1 MKTYTKDME
10 GIFMVDLKQK
20 PYFLNDEQ
28 IKYIEDKIKEMSIE
42 DKIGQLFF
50 VVGQDSG
57 TVNLSEFTKK
67 YRPGGIMYRPD
78 KAAKIKDEVSKIQ
91 KASDIPLFIAANLE
105 SGGNGIASE
114 GTWLGTPMEMA
125 ATGDFQSAYQLG
137 RISGYEAAQVGVNM
151 SFAPIVDIDMNFK
164 NPIMNVRTFGSDKNR
179 VIGMSSAQ
187 AKGLEECGI
196 IPVIKH
202 FPGDGVDERDQHL
215 LSSVNSL
222 QVDEWMESYGQI
234 YHSLIEGGIPAVMI
248 AHILQPAWE
257 RRLDPGISDDRL
269 RPASSSKLLI
279 DGLLRDTLHFNG
291 LTITDATPMIGY
303 NAALPR
309 EELLPTTINA
319 GIDMILFNKN
329 IDEDYSFI
337 RQAIEDG
344 TLPMERVN
352 EAVTR
357 ILATKLAQNVMDTRE
372 NLLKKAPEKIN
383 LKRKEHEECAD
394 RIAKKAVT
402 LVKDRD
408 GLLPV
413 TPEKYPRIRLY
424 VLGDSDDGGFKE
436 GGHVTQEFKKRLE
449 AEGFSVSLFDRGN
462 LDFHEVFEEG
472 VCDMKDKFDL
482 ALYVANVETASN
494 QTTTRLDWIHLMA
507 ADAPW
512 FMKSIPTVFISTANP
527 YHLFDIPNVS
537 TYINAYTGNR
547 ATIDAV
553 MRKLTGRE
561 PFEGISPVDPFC
573 GHFETRL

>member
-50 VVGQDSG
+50 VVGQDSD

-78 KAAKIKDEVSKIQ
+78 KAEKIRDEVKEIQ
-91 KASDIPLFIAANLE
+91 EASDIPLFVAANLE

-151 SFAPIVDIDMNFK
+151 SFAPIVDIDMNFR

-179 VIGMSSAQ
+179 VIEMSSAQ
-187 AKGLEECGI
+187 AKGLEECGV

-222 QVDEWMESYGQI
+222 QADEWMESYGQI
-234 YHSLIEGGIPAVMI
+234 YRSLIEGGIPAVMI

-303 NAALPR
+303 NASLPR
-309 EELLPTTINA
+309 EELLPATINA

-357 ILATKLAQNVMDTRE
+357 ILATKLAQKVMDA
-372 NLLKKAPEKIN
+372 NGSLLKKAPETID
-383 LKRKEHEECAD
+383 LKREEHEACAD
-394 RIAKKAVT
+394 TIAKKAVT

-436 GGHVTQEFKKRLE
+436 GGHVTHEFKKRLE
-449 AEGFSVSLFDRGN
+449 GEGFSVSLFDRGN

>member
-1 MKTYTKDME
+1 
-10 GIFMVDLKQK
+10 MVDLKQK

-28 IKYIEDKIKEMSIE
+28 IKYVKDKIKEMSIE

-50 VVGQDSG
+50 VVGQDSD

-78 KAAKIKDEVSKIQ
+78 KAEKIRDEVKEIQ
-91 KASDIPLFIAANLE
+91 EASDIPLFVAANLE
-105 SGGNGIASE
+105 LGGNGIASE
-114 GTWLGTPMEMA
+114 GTWVGTPMEMA
-125 ATGDFQSAYQLG
+125 ATGDSQSAYQLG
-137 RISGYEAAQVGVNM
+137 KISGYEAAQVGANM
-151 SFAPIVDIDMNFK
+151 SFAPIVDIDMNFR
-164 NPIMNVRTFGSDKNR
+164 NPIMNVRTFGSDRNR
-179 VIGMSSAQ
+179 VIEMSSAQ
-187 AKGLEECGI
+187 ARGLEECGI
-196 IPVIKH
+196 IPVVKH

-222 QVDEWMESYGQI
+222 QADEWMESYGRI
-234 YHSLIEGGIPAVMI
+234 YRSLIDGGIPAVMI

-257 RRLDPGISDDRL
+257 RRLDPGISDDKL

-309 EELLPTTINA
+309 EELLPATINA

-337 RQAIEDG
+337 RKAIEDG
-344 TLPMERVN
+344 TLSMERVN

-357 ILATKLAQNVMDTRE
+357 ILATKLAQKVMDAE
-372 NLLKKAPEKIN
+372 GNLLKKAPETIN
-383 LKRKEHEECAD
+383 LKREEHEACAD
-394 RIAKKAVT
+394 EIAKKAVT

-408 GLLPV
+408 KLLPV

-449 AEGFSVSLFDRGN
+449 AEGFEVSLFDRGN

-472 VCDMKDKFDL
+472 VCDMKEKFDL

-561 PFEGISPVDPFC
+561 PFEGTSPVDPFC

>member
-50 VVGQDSG
+50 VVGQDSD

-78 KAAKIKDEVSKIQ
+78 KAAKIKDEVSKLQ

-222 QVDEWMESYGQI
+222 QADEWLESYGQI
-234 YHSLIEGGIPAVMI
+234 YRSLIEGGIPAVMI

-344 TLPMERVN
+344 TLSMERVN

-357 ILATKLAQNVMDTRE
+357 ILATKLAQNVMDSKG
-372 NLLKKAPEKIN
+372 NLLKKEPETIN
-383 LKRKEHEECAD
+383 LKSEEHETCAD

-408 GLLPV
+408 GILPV

>member
-50 VVGQDSG
+50 VVGQDSD

-78 KAAKIKDEVSKIQ
+78 KAAKIKDEVSKLQ

-222 QVDEWMESYGQI
+222 QADEWMESYGQI
-234 YHSLIEGGIPAVMI
+234 YRSLIEGGIPAVMI

-357 ILATKLAQNVMDTRE
+357 ILATKLAQNVMDSKG
-372 NLLKKAPEKIN
+372 NLLKKEPETIN
-383 LKRKEHEECAD
+383 LKSEEHEACAD

-408 GLLPV
+408 GILPV

>member
-1 MKTYTKDME
+1 
-10 GIFMVDLKQK
+10 MVDLKQK

-222 QVDEWMESYGQI
+222 QADEWMESYGQI

>member
-1 MKTYTKDME
+1 
-10 GIFMVDLKQK
+10 MVDLKQK

-28 IKYIEDKIKEMSIE
+28 IKYIEDKINEMSIE

-50 VVGQDSG
+50 VVGQDSN

-91 KASDIPLFIAANLE
+91 KASDIPLFVAANLE

-222 QVDEWMESYGQI
+222 QADEWMESYGQI
-234 YHSLIEGGIPAVMI
+234 YRSLIEGGIPAVMI

-357 ILATKLAQNVMDTRE
+357 ILATKLAQNVMDSKG
-372 NLLKKAPEKIN
+372 NLLKKEPEKIN
-383 LKRKEHEECAD
+383 LKSEEHEACAD

-408 GLLPV
+408 GILPV

-573 GHFETRL
+573 SHFETRL

>member
-50 VVGQDSG
+50 VVGQDSD

-78 KAAKIKDEVSKIQ
+78 KAAKIKDEVSKLQ

-222 QVDEWMESYGQI
+222 QADEWMESYGQI
-234 YHSLIEGGIPAVMI
+234 YHSLIESGIPAVMI

-352 EAVTR
+352 EAVMR

-383 LKRKEHEECAD
+383 LKREEHEECAD

>member
-50 VVGQDSG
+50 VVGQDSD

-78 KAAKIKDEVSKIQ
+78 KAAKIKDEVSKLQ

-151 SFAPIVDIDMNFK
+151 SFATIVDIDMNFK

-222 QVDEWMESYGQI
+222 QADEWLESYGQI
-234 YHSLIEGGIPAVMI
+234 YRSLIEGGIPAVMI

-344 TLPMERVN
+344 TLSMERVN

-357 ILATKLAQNVMDTRE
+357 ILATKLAQNVMDSKG
-372 NLLKKAPEKIN
+372 NLLKKEPETIN
-383 LKRKEHEECAD
+383 LKSEEHETCAD

-408 GLLPV
+408 GILPV

>member
-28 IKYIEDKIKEMSIE
+28 IKYIEDKINEMSIE

-50 VVGQDSG
+50 VVGQDSN

-91 KASDIPLFIAANLE
+91 KASDIPLFVAANLE

-222 QVDEWMESYGQI
+222 QADEWMESYGQI
-234 YHSLIEGGIPAVMI
+234 YRSLIEGGIPAVMI

-269 RPASSSKLLI
+269 RPASSSKILI

-357 ILATKLAQNVMDTRE
+357 ILATKLAQNVMDSKG
-372 NLLKKAPEKIN
+372 NLLKKEPETIN
-383 LKRKEHEECAD
+383 LKSEEHEACAD

-408 GLLPV
+408 GILPV

-512 FMKSIPTVFISTANP
+512 FMKSIPTIFISTANP

>member
-50 VVGQDSG
+50 VVGQDSD

-78 KAAKIKDEVSKIQ
+78 KAAKIKDEVSKLQ
-91 KASDIPLFIAANLE
+91 KASDIPLFVAANLE

-222 QVDEWMESYGQI
+222 QADEWMESYGQI
-234 YHSLIEGGIPAVMI
+234 YRSLIEGGIPAVMI

-257 RRLDPGISDDRL
+257 RRLDPGISDNRL

-309 EELLPTTINA
+309 KELLPATINA

-357 ILATKLAQNVMDTRE
+357 ILATKLAQNVMDSKG
-372 NLLKKAPEKIN
+372 NLLKKEPETIN
-383 LKRKEHEECAD
+383 LRSEEHEACAD

-472 VCDMKDKFDL
+472 ICDMKDKFDL

>member
-28 IKYIEDKIKEMSIE
+28 IKYIEDKINEMSIE

-50 VVGQDSG
+50 VVGQDSN

-91 KASDIPLFIAANLE
+91 KASDIPLFVAANLE

-222 QVDEWMESYGQI
+222 QADEWMESYGQI
-234 YHSLIEGGIPAVMI
+234 YRSLIEGGIPAVMI

-383 LKRKEHEECAD
+383 LKREEHEECAD

-472 VCDMKDKFDL
+472 ACDMKDKFDL

>member
-50 VVGQDSG
+50 VVGQDSD

-78 KAAKIKDEVSKIQ
+78 KAAKIKNEVSKLQ

-222 QVDEWMESYGQI
+222 QADEWMESYGQI

-383 LKRKEHEECAD
+383 LKREEHEECAD

-512 FMKSIPTVFISTANP
+512 FMKSISTVFISTANP

>member
-50 VVGQDSG
+50 VVGQDSD

-78 KAAKIKDEVSKIQ
+78 KAAKIKDEVSNLQ

-222 QVDEWMESYGQI
+222 QADEWLESYGQI
-234 YHSLIEGGIPAVMI
+234 YRSLIEGGIPAVMI

-344 TLPMERVN
+344 TLSMERVN

-357 ILATKLAQNVMDTRE
+357 ILATKLAQNVMDSKG
-372 NLLKKAPEKIN
+372 NLLKKEPETIN
-383 LKRKEHEECAD
+383 LKSEEHETCAD

-408 GLLPV
+408 GILPV

>member
-50 VVGQDSG
+50 VVGQDSD

-91 KASDIPLFIAANLE
+91 KASDIPLFVAANLE

-222 QVDEWMESYGQI
+222 QADEWMESYGQI
-234 YHSLIEGGIPAVMI
+234 YRSLIEGGIPAVMI

-357 ILATKLAQNVMDTRE
+357 ILATKLAQNVMDSKG
-372 NLLKKAPEKIN
+372 NLLKKEPETIN
-383 LKRKEHEECAD
+383 LKSEEHEACAD

-408 GLLPV
+408 GILPV

-436 GGHVTQEFKKRLE
+436 GGHVIQEFKKRLE
-449 AEGFSVSLFDRGN
+449 AEGFSVSLFDRRN

>member
-50 VVGQDSG
+50 VVGQDSD

-91 KASDIPLFIAANLE
+91 KASDIPLFVAANLE

-222 QVDEWMESYGQI
+222 QADEWMESYGQI
-234 YHSLIEGGIPAVMI
+234 YRSLIEGGIPAVMI

-357 ILATKLAQNVMDTRE
+357 ILATKLAQNVMDSKG
-372 NLLKKAPEKIN
+372 NLLKKEPETIN
-383 LKRKEHEECAD
+383 LKSEEHEACAD

-408 GLLPV
+408 GILPV

-449 AEGFSVSLFDRGN
+449 AEGFSVSLFDRRN

>member
-50 VVGQDSG
+50 VVGQDSD

-78 KAAKIKDEVSKIQ
+78 KAAKIKDEVSKLQ

-187 AKGLEECGI
+187 AKGLEECDI

-222 QVDEWMESYGQI
+222 QADEWMESYGQI

-352 EAVTR
+352 EAVMR

-383 LKRKEHEECAD
+383 LKREEHEECAD

>member
-50 VVGQDSG
+50 VVGQDSD

-78 KAAKIKDEVSKIQ
+78 KAAKIKDEVSKLQ

-222 QVDEWMESYGQI
+222 QADEWMESYGQI

-352 EAVTR
+352 EAVMR

-383 LKRKEHEECAD
+383 LKREEHEECAD

-436 GGHVTQEFKKRLE
+436 GGHVTQEYQKRLE

>member
-50 VVGQDSG
+50 VVGQDSD

-78 KAAKIKDEVSKIQ
+78 KAAKIKDEVSKLQ

-222 QVDEWMESYGQI
+222 QADEWLESYGQI
-234 YHSLIEGGIPAVMI
+234 YRSLIEGGIPAVMI

-337 RQAIEDG
+337 RQAIKDG
-344 TLPMERVN
+344 TLSMERVN

-357 ILATKLAQNVMDTRE
+357 ILATKLAQNVMDSKG
-372 NLLKKAPEKIN
+372 NLLKKEPETIN
-383 LKRKEHEECAD
+383 LKSEEHETCAD

-408 GLLPV
+408 GILPV